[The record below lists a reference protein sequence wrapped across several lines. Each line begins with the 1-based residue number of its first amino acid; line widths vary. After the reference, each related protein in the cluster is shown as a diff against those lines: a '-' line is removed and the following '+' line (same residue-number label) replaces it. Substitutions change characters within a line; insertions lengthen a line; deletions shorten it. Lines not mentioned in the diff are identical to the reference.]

1 MTQCNVTLF
10 AVHFILKL
18 RLDVFTSSIYSH
30 IPIYSTPLPLLVK
43 PGCSWSTA
51 WGGPIADISHHH
63 HHHRRLCSFA
73 SNQCTFQQR
82 EYETFAYCG
91 LFGLFWRILWQIY
104 ALFDV
109 LLKSWIVWW
118 CTKIAKYKVC
128 PDKKGATIYSFD
140 LLFSSSSF
148 VFGCSLMYLD
158 QYSTRR

>member
-1 MTQCNVTLF
+1 MIRNDLEIISDQWRTDQGEERERS
-10 AVHFILKL
+10 APP
-18 RLDVFTSSIYSH
+18 TSSHSQ
-30 IPIYSTPLPLLVK
+30 PQLLV
-43 PGCSWSTA
+43 PPQTFHTQYRG
-51 WGGPIADISHHH
+51 IAHISHHH

-148 VFGCSLMYLD
+148 VFGCSLMYFD